1 MKYTFCHALC
11 HMYPELAYSMRDPDD
26 ISTLDIQSNA
36 PSDGIDLAAIS
47 AWLDSK
53 NALEP
58 MRLLREERS
67 RRLVAVDWVVIKYTS
82 LGQQIPQ
89 EWADYMQALRDLP
102 AVSSPQLNEY
112 GALDMTSVT
121 FPTLPM

>member
-1 MKYTFCHALC
+1 
-11 HMYPELAYSMRDPDD
+11 MYPELAYSMRDPDD